1 MSGHIIRIG
10 MLSCWVTVLGICV
23 YIFKSHYPDFM
34 TGIQVFVESITEGM
48 Y

>member
-1 MSGHIIRIG
+1 MGGNIIRIG
-10 MLSCWVTVLGICV
+10 MLSCWAVVFGMCV